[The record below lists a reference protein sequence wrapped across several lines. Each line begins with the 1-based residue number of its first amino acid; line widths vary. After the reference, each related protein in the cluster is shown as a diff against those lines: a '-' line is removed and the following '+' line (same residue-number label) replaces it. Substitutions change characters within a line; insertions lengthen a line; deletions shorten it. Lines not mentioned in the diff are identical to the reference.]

1 MKLLGKTKKT
11 KKYYFSGDSVN
22 IDGQYVIVVG
32 NGKGAN
38 GSSSPLY
45 LMDDSL
51 KMSPTNDWCL
61 GVTDKLEHA
70 LICDSASRAL
80 LTIKLLN
87 EDMSKKMKYVT
98 ELHIHE
104 LKVTLTVDKTE
115 CFPEK

>member
-11 KKYYFSGDSVN
+11 KKYYFSRDSVN
-22 IDGQYVIVVG
+22 MEGHYVIVVG

-38 GSSSPLY
+38 GSDSPLY

-70 LICDSASRAL
+70 LICDSESRAL

-87 EDMSKKMKYVT
+87 EDMSAKMKHVT
-98 ELHIHE
+98 DLHIHA
-104 LKVTLTVDKTE
+104 LKITLTVDKTE